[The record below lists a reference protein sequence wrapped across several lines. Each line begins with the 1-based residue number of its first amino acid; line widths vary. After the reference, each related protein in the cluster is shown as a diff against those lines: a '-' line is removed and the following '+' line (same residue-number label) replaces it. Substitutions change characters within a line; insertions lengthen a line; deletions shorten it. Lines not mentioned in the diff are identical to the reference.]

1 MKNGIIMRLYV
12 LYTMKNK
19 DIDILFNE
27 IISCL
32 ISSDLFFLI
41 LSLFKEILKELN
53 FKEDINISYPCSLCI
68 LISFSYENIIPYS
81 PITFDRYSSSFS
93 SFILSA
99 QFSSG
104 IIFAYYLYNF
114 LKAGFEYIISFIL
127 KNKNDNKRINKF
139 IIGFPISCLYIYIL
153 LFN

>member
-1 MKNGIIMRLYV
+1 MRLYV

-53 FKEDINISYPCSLCI
+53 FKEDII

-93 SFILSA
+93 SF
-99 QFSSG
+99 
-104 IIFAYYLYNF
+104 
-114 LKAGFEYIISFIL
+114 
-127 KNKNDNKRINKF
+127 
-139 IIGFPISCLYIYIL
+139 
-153 LFN
+153 LFY